1 MNSSSKVPPRFVP
14 TLTEVVQSE
23 AAAPEDVAD
32 SAQSAQPEQSQ
43 AAAQQVL
50 GPQTLGDSVVPLAR
64 PSFHTSWL
72 ADGLYGRGRPA
83 GIPHQLPPL
92 PESLPPQQSFA
103 QSMAAEVVEARAA
116 VQVEP
121 EPEPESATAEL
132 VEAFALA
139 DQAEQPSITDAGQ
152 AQDEELQPG
161 PEPFHEEEAA
171 EPLVQAQD
179 VVQAV
184 EPDPVIETAGLQQA
198 LDAHGAVVT
207 EEYLVH
213 RLMQRVDL
221 VLEHKLKEAIAQV
234 VEAQTRSMVLRL
246 REEVETVVRQS
257 VYEAVEAELALQARQ

>member
-14 TLTEVVQSE
+14 TLTEVVQPE
-23 AAAPEDVAD
+23 AAAPEDAAD
-32 SAQSAQPEQSQ
+32 SAQPAAPQQSQ
-43 AAAQQVL
+43 GAVHQVL
-50 GPQTLGDSVVPLAR
+50 GPRTLGGSVVPLAR

-103 QSMAAEVVEARAA
+103 QGMAEAVVEAISAG
-116 VQVEP
+116 QVET
-121 EPEPESATAEL
+121 ETELATAEL
-132 VEAFALA
+132 AEAFPLA
-139 DQAEQPSITDAGQ
+139 DPAEQPAVMDAGQ
-152 AQDEELQPG
+152 PQDEELQPG
-161 PEPFHEEEAA
+161 PEALDEEAA

-179 VVQAV
+179 LEQAV
-184 EPDPVIETAGLQQA
+184 EPAPVFGAAGLQQA
-198 LDAHGAVVT
+198 VDAHGAVVT

-221 VLEHKLKEAIAQV
+221 VLEQKLREAIAQV

-257 VYEAVEAELALQARQ
+257 VYEAVEAELAQQTRQ

>member
-14 TLTEVVQSE
+14 TLTEVVQPE
-23 AAAPEDVAD
+23 AAALEDTAD
-32 SAQSAQPEQSQ
+32 SAQSAPPEQSQ
-43 AAAQQVL
+43 GAAQQVL
-50 GPQTLGDSVVPLAR
+50 GSRTLGDSVVPLAR

-103 QSMAAEVVEARAA
+103 QSMAGEVVEAISAR
-116 VQVEP
+116 QVEP
-121 EPEPESATAEL
+121 ETELVTAEL
-132 VEAFALA
+132 VEACPLA
-139 DQAEQPSITDAGQ
+139 DQAEQPSVTDAGKP
-152 AQDEELQPG
+152 QDEELQPG
-161 PEPFHEEEAA
+161 SEALDEEAA

-179 VVQAV
+179 VEQAV
-184 EPDPVIETAGLQQA
+184 EPAPVFGAAGLQQA

-221 VLEHKLKEAIAQV
+221 VLEQKLKEAIAQV

-257 VYEAVEAELALQARQ
+257 VYEAVEAELAQQTRQ

>member
-23 AAAPEDVAD
+23 AAVPEDAAD
-32 SAQSAQPEQSQ
+32 NAQSAQLEQPQ
-43 AAAQQVL
+43 GAAQQVL
-50 GPQTLGDSVVPLAR
+50 GPRTLGDSVVPLVR

-103 QSMAAEVVEARAA
+103 QSMAAEA
-116 VQVEP
+116 VKAISAGQM
-121 EPEPESATAEL
+121 EPEPESATAEF
-132 VEAFALA
+132 VEVFPLA
-139 DQAEQPSITDAGQ
+139 DQAEQSAITDAGQ
-152 AQDEELQPG
+152 APDEVLQPG
-161 PEPFHEEEAA
+161 PESFHEEAA

-184 EPDPVIETAGLQQA
+184 EPEPVFEAVGLQQA

-257 VYEAVEAELALQARQ
+257 VYEAVEAELAQQTRQ

>member
-14 TLTEVVQSE
+14 TLTEVVQPE
-23 AAAPEDVAD
+23 AAAPEGIAD
-32 SAQSAQPEQSQ
+32 SAQPAAPESSQ
-43 AAAQQVL
+43 GAVQQVP
-50 GPQTLGDSVVPLAR
+50 GPRTLGDSVVALAR
-64 PSFHTSWL
+64 PSFHASWL

-103 QSMAAEVVEARAA
+103 QSMAEEVVEAISAGKAEPETELAAAEVVEAL
-116 VQVEP
+116 P
-121 EPEPESATAEL
+121 
-132 VEAFALA
+132 LA
-139 DQAEQPSITDAGQ
+139 DPAEQPAVTDAGQ
-152 AQDEELQPG
+152 PQDEELQPG
-161 PEPFHEEEAA
+161 SEALDEEAA
-171 EPLVQAQD
+171 EPLIQAQD
-179 VVQAV
+179 LEQAV
-184 EPDPVIETAGLQQA
+184 EPSPVFQAAGLQQA

-221 VLEHKLKEAIAQV
+221 VLEQKLREAIAQV

-257 VYEAVEAELALQARQ
+257 VYEAVEAELAQQTRQ

>member
-14 TLTEVVQSE
+14 TLTEVVQPE
-23 AAAPEDVAD
+23 AAAPEDAAD
-32 SAQSAQPEQSQ
+32 SAQPAAPEQSQ
-43 AAAQQVL
+43 GAVQQVL
-50 GPQTLGDSVVPLAR
+50 GPRTLGGSVVPLAR

-103 QSMAAEVVEARAA
+103 QGMAEEVVEAISALQA
-116 VQVEP
+116 EP
-121 EPEPESATAEL
+121 ETELATAEL
-132 VEAFALA
+132 AEAFPLA
-139 DQAEQPSITDAGQ
+139 DPAEQPAVMDAGQ
-152 AQDEELQPG
+152 PQDEELQPG
-161 PEPFHEEEAA
+161 SEALDEEAA

-179 VVQAV
+179 LEQAV
-184 EPDPVIETAGLQQA
+184 EPAPVFGAAGLQQA

-221 VLEHKLKEAIAQV
+221 VLEQKLREAIAQV

-257 VYEAVEAELALQARQ
+257 VYEAVEAELAQQTRQ

>member
-14 TLTEVVQSE
+14 TLTEVVQPE
-23 AAAPEDVAD
+23 AAAPEGAAD
-32 SAQSAQPEQSQ
+32 SAQPAAPEQSQ
-43 AAAQQVL
+43 EAVQQVP
-50 GPQTLGDSVVPLAR
+50 GPRTLGGSVVPLAR

-103 QSMAAEVVEARAA
+103 QSMAEEEVEAISA

-121 EPEPESATAEL
+121 ETDSVTAEP
-132 VEAFALA
+132 VEVFPLA
-139 DQAEQPSITDAGQ
+139 DPAEQPAATDAGQ
-152 AQDEELQPG
+152 PQDEELQPG
-161 PEPFHEEEAA
+161 SEALDEEAA
-171 EPLVQAQD
+171 EPLVQAQN
-179 VVQAV
+179 VEQTVQPA
-184 EPDPVIETAGLQQA
+184 PVFEAAGLQQA

-221 VLEHKLKEAIAQV
+221 VLEQKLREAIAQV

-257 VYEAVEAELALQARQ
+257 VYQAVEAELAQQTRQ

>member
-14 TLTEVVQSE
+14 TLTEVVQPE
-23 AAAPEDVAD
+23 AAALEDTAD
-32 SAQSAQPEQSQ
+32 SAQSASPEQSHG
-43 AAAQQVL
+43 AAQQVL
-50 GPQTLGDSVVPLAR
+50 GPRTLGDSVVPLAR

-103 QSMAAEVVEARAA
+103 QSMAG
-116 VQVEP
+116 QVEP
-121 EPEPESATAEL
+121 EIELVTAEL
-132 VEAFALA
+132 VEAFPLA
-139 DQAEQPSITDAGQ
+139 DQAEQPSVTDAGQ
-152 AQDEELQPG
+152 PQDEELQPG
-161 PEPFHEEEAA
+161 SEVLDEEAA
-171 EPLVQAQD
+171 EPLVQVQD
-179 VVQAV
+179 VEQAV
-184 EPDPVIETAGLQQA
+184 EPAPVFGAAGLQQA
-198 LDAHGAVVT
+198 LDEHGAVVA

-257 VYEAVEAELALQARQ
+257 VYEAVEAELAQQAQARQ

>member
-14 TLTEVVQSE
+14 TLTEVVQPE
-23 AAAPEDVAD
+23 AAALEDAAD
-32 SAQSAQPEQSQ
+32 SAQSASPEQSQ
-43 AAAQQVL
+43 GTVQQVL
-50 GPQTLGDSVVPLAR
+50 GPRTLGDSVVPLAR

-103 QSMAAEVVEARAA
+103 QSMAG
-116 VQVEP
+116 QVEP
-121 EPEPESATAEL
+121 ETELVTAEL
-132 VEAFALA
+132 VEAFPLA
-139 DQAEQPSITDAGQ
+139 DQVEQPSVTDAGQ
-152 AQDEELQPG
+152 PQDEELQPG
-161 PEPFHEEEAA
+161 SEALDEEAA

-179 VVQAV
+179 VEQAV
-184 EPDPVIETAGLQQA
+184 EPAPVFGAAGLQQA
-198 LDAHGAVVT
+198 LDEHGAVVA

-257 VYEAVEAELALQARQ
+257 VYEAVEAELAQQAQARQ

>member
-14 TLTEVVQSE
+14 TLTEVVQPE
-23 AAAPEDVAD
+23 AAAPEDTAD
-32 SAQSAQPEQSQ
+32 SAQSAPPEPSQ
-43 AAAQQVL
+43 GAAQQVL
-50 GPQTLGDSVVPLAR
+50 GPRMLGDSVVPLAR

-103 QSMAAEVVEARAA
+103 QSMAGEVVDATSAG
-116 VQVEP
+116 QVEP
-121 EPEPESATAEL
+121 ETELVATEL
-132 VEAFALA
+132 VEAFPLA
-139 DQAEQPSITDAGQ
+139 DQAEQPSVTDAGQ
-152 AQDEELQPG
+152 PQDEELHPG
-161 PEPFHEEEAA
+161 SEALDEEAA
-171 EPLVQAQD
+171 EPLAQSQD
-179 VVQAV
+179 VEQAAEPAPVV
-184 EPDPVIETAGLQQA
+184 EAAGLQQA
-198 LDAHGAVVT
+198 LDAHGAVVA

-221 VLEHKLKEAIAQV
+221 VLEQKLKEAIAQV

-257 VYEAVEAELALQARQ
+257 VYEAVEAELAQQAQAPQ

>member
-14 TLTEVVQSE
+14 TLTEVVQPE
-23 AAAPEDVAD
+23 AAALEDTAH
-32 SAQSAQPEQSQ
+32 SAQSASPEQSHG
-43 AAAQQVL
+43 AAQQVL
-50 GPQTLGDSVVPLAR
+50 GPRTLGDSVVPLAR

-103 QSMAAEVVEARAA
+103 QSMAG
-116 VQVEP
+116 QVEP
-121 EPEPESATAEL
+121 ETELVTAEL
-132 VEAFALA
+132 VEAFPLA
-139 DQAEQPSITDAGQ
+139 DQAEQPSVTDAGQ
-152 AQDEELQPG
+152 PQDEELQPRS
-161 PEPFHEEEAA
+161 EILDEEAA

-179 VVQAV
+179 VEQAV
-184 EPDPVIETAGLQQA
+184 EPAPVFGAAGLQQA
-198 LDAHGAVVT
+198 LVVT

-213 RLMQRVDL
+213 RLMQRVDF
-221 VLEHKLKEAIAQV
+221 VLEHKLKEAIAQI

-257 VYEAVEAELALQARQ
+257 VYEAVEAELAQQAQAPQ

>member
-14 TLTEVVQSE
+14 TLTEVVQPE
-23 AAAPEDVAD
+23 AAALEDTAD
-32 SAQSAQPEQSQ
+32 SAQSASPEQSHG
-43 AAAQQVL
+43 AAQQVL
-50 GPQTLGDSVVPLAR
+50 GPRTLGDSVVPLAR

-103 QSMAAEVVEARAA
+103 QSMAG
-116 VQVEP
+116 QVEP
-121 EPEPESATAEL
+121 ETELVTAEL
-132 VEAFALA
+132 VEAFPLA
-139 DQAEQPSITDAGQ
+139 DQAEQPSVPDAGQ
-152 AQDEELQPG
+152 PQDEELQPG
-161 PEPFHEEEAA
+161 PEVLDEEAA

-179 VVQAV
+179 VEQAV
-184 EPDPVIETAGLQQA
+184 EPAPVFGAVGLQQA
-198 LDAHGAVVT
+198 LDEHGVVVA

-213 RLMQRVDL
+213 RLMQRVDI

-257 VYEAVEAELALQARQ
+257 VYEAVEAELAQQAQARQ

>member
-14 TLTEVVQSE
+14 TLTEVVQPE
-23 AAAPEDVAD
+23 AAAPEDAAD
-32 SAQSAQPEQSQ
+32 SAQSAAPQQSQ
-43 AAAQQVL
+43 GTVQQVL
-50 GPQTLGDSVVPLAR
+50 GPRTLRGSVVPLAR

-103 QSMAAEVVEARAA
+103 QGMAEEVAEAISAG
-116 VQVEP
+116 QVET
-121 EPEPESATAEL
+121 ETELATAEL
-132 VEAFALA
+132 AEAFPLA
-139 DQAEQPSITDAGQ
+139 DPAEQPAVTDAGQ
-152 AQDEELQPG
+152 PQDEELQPG
-161 PEPFHEEEAA
+161 TEALDEEAA

-179 VVQAV
+179 LEQAV
-184 EPDPVIETAGLQQA
+184 EPAPVFEAAGLQQA

-221 VLEHKLKEAIAQV
+221 VLEQKLREAIAQV

-257 VYEAVEAELALQARQ
+257 VYEAVEAELAQQTRQ

>member
-14 TLTEVVQSE
+14 TLTEVVQPE
-23 AAAPEDVAD
+23 AAAPEDAAD
-32 SAQSAQPEQSQ
+32 SAQPAAPQQSQ
-43 AAAQQVL
+43 GAVQQVL
-50 GPQTLGDSVVPLAR
+50 GPRTLGGSVVPLAR

-103 QSMAAEVVEARAA
+103 QGMAEEVAEAISAG
-116 VQVEP
+116 QVEP
-121 EPEPESATAEL
+121 ETETELATAEL
-132 VEAFALA
+132 AEAFPLA
-139 DQAEQPSITDAGQ
+139 DPAEQSAVMDAGQ
-152 AQDEELQPG
+152 PQDEELQSG
-161 PEPFHEEEAA
+161 SEALDEEAA

-179 VVQAV
+179 LEQAV
-184 EPDPVIETAGLQQA
+184 EPAPVFEAAGLQQA

-221 VLEHKLKEAIAQV
+221 VLEQKLREAIAQV

-257 VYEAVEAELALQARQ
+257 VYEAVEAELAQQTRQ

>member
-14 TLTEVVQSE
+14 TLTEVVQPE
-23 AAAPEDVAD
+23 AAAPEDAAD
-32 SAQSAQPEQSQ
+32 SAQPAAPEQSQ
-43 AAAQQVL
+43 GAAQQVL
-50 GPQTLGDSVVPLAR
+50 GRQKLGDSVVPLAR

-103 QSMAAEVVEARAA
+103 QSMDAEALEA
-116 VQVEP
+116 VPTEQVAP
-121 EPEPESATAEL
+121 EPEPAVAEL
-132 VEAFALA
+132 AQALPLPGQVEQPAFMDA
-139 DQAEQPSITDAGQ
+139 DQPR
-152 AQDEELQPG
+152 DEEFQPG
-161 PEPFHEEEAA
+161 PEGSHEEAA
-171 EPLVQAQD
+171 EALIQAQD
-179 VVQAV
+179 VDSVL
-184 EPDPVIETAGLQQA
+184 EPAPAFGAAGLQQT

-221 VLEHKLKEAIAQV
+221 VLEQKLREAIAQV

-257 VYEAVEAELALQARQ
+257 VYEAVEAELAQQTRQ

>member
-14 TLTEVVQSE
+14 TLTEVVQPE
-23 AAAPEDVAD
+23 AAALEDTAD
-32 SAQSAQPEQSQ
+32 SAQSASPEQSHG
-43 AAAQQVL
+43 AAQQVL
-50 GPQTLGDSVVPLAR
+50 GPRTLGDSVVPLAR

-103 QSMAAEVVEARAA
+103 QSMAG
-116 VQVEP
+116 QVEP
-121 EPEPESATAEL
+121 ETELVTAEL
-132 VEAFALA
+132 VEAFPLA
-139 DQAEQPSITDAGQ
+139 DQAEQPSVTDAGQ
-152 AQDEELQPG
+152 PQDEELQPG
-161 PEPFHEEEAA
+161 PEILDEEAA

-179 VVQAV
+179 VEQAV
-184 EPDPVIETAGLQQA
+184 EPAPVFGAAGLQQA
-198 LDAHGAVVT
+198 LDEHGAVVA

-221 VLEHKLKEAIAQV
+221 VLEHKLKEAIAQI

-257 VYEAVEAELALQARQ
+257 VYEAVEAELAQQAQARQ

>member
-14 TLTEVVQSE
+14 TLTEVVQPE
-23 AAAPEDVAD
+23 AAALEDAAD
-32 SAQSAQPEQSQ
+32 SAQSASPEQSHG
-43 AAAQQVL
+43 AVQQVL
-50 GPQTLGDSVVPLAR
+50 GPRTLGDSVVPLAR

-103 QSMAAEVVEARAA
+103 QSMAG
-116 VQVEP
+116 QVEP
-121 EPEPESATAEL
+121 ETELVTAEL
-132 VEAFALA
+132 VEAFPLA
-139 DQAEQPSITDAGQ
+139 DQAEQPSVTDAGQ
-152 AQDEELQPG
+152 PQDEELQPG
-161 PEPFHEEEAA
+161 SEVLDEEAA

-179 VVQAV
+179 VGQAV
-184 EPDPVIETAGLQQA
+184 EPAPVFGAVGLQQA
-198 LDAHGAVVT
+198 LDEHGAVVA

-257 VYEAVEAELALQARQ
+257 VYEAVEAELAQQAQARQ

>member
-14 TLTEVVQSE
+14 TLTEVVQPE
-23 AAAPEDVAD
+23 AAALEDAAD
-32 SAQSAQPEQSQ
+32 SAQSASPEQSQ
-43 AAAQQVL
+43 GAAQQVL
-50 GPQTLGDSVVPLAR
+50 GPRTLGDSVVPLAR

-103 QSMAAEVVEARAA
+103 QSMAG
-116 VQVEP
+116 QVEP
-121 EPEPESATAEL
+121 ETELVTAEF
-132 VEAFALA
+132 VEAFPLA
-139 DQAEQPSITDAGQ
+139 DQAEQPSVTDAGQ
-152 AQDEELQPG
+152 PQDEELQPG
-161 PEPFHEEEAA
+161 PEVLDEEAA

-179 VVQAV
+179 VEQAV
-184 EPDPVIETAGLQQA
+184 EPAPVFGAAGLQQA
-198 LDAHGAVVT
+198 LDEHGAVVA

-257 VYEAVEAELALQARQ
+257 VYEAVEAELAQQAQARQ

>member
-14 TLTEVVQSE
+14 TLTEVVQPE
-23 AAAPEDVAD
+23 AAAPEDAAD
-32 SAQSAQPEQSQ
+32 SAQPAAPQQSQ
-43 AAAQQVL
+43 GAVQQVL
-50 GPQTLGDSVVPLAR
+50 GPRTLGGSVVPLAR

-103 QSMAAEVVEARAA
+103 QGMAEEVAEAISAG
-116 VQVEP
+116 QVET
-121 EPEPESATAEL
+121 ETELATAEL
-132 VEAFALA
+132 VEAFPLA
-139 DQAEQPSITDAGQ
+139 DPAEQPAVTDAGQ
-152 AQDEELQPG
+152 PQDEDLQPG
-161 PEPFHEEEAA
+161 TEALDEEAA

-179 VVQAV
+179 LEQAV
-184 EPDPVIETAGLQQA
+184 EPAPVFEAAGLQQA

-221 VLEHKLKEAIAQV
+221 VLEQKLRDAIAQV
-234 VEAQTRSMVLRL
+234 VETQTRSMVLRL

-257 VYEAVEAELALQARQ
+257 VYEAVEAELAQQTRQ

>member
-14 TLTEVVQSE
+14 TLTEVVQPE
-23 AAAPEDVAD
+23 AAALEDTAD
-32 SAQSAQPEQSQ
+32 SAQSASPEQSHG
-43 AAAQQVL
+43 AVQQVL
-50 GPQTLGDSVVPLAR
+50 GPRTLGDSVVPLAR

-103 QSMAAEVVEARAA
+103 QSMAG
-116 VQVEP
+116 QVEP
-121 EPEPESATAEL
+121 ETELVTAEL
-132 VEAFALA
+132 VEAFPLA
-139 DQAEQPSITDAGQ
+139 DQAEQPSVTDAGQ
-152 AQDEELQPG
+152 PQDEELQPG
-161 PEPFHEEEAA
+161 PEVLDEEAA

-179 VVQAV
+179 VEQAV
-184 EPDPVIETAGLQQA
+184 EPAPVFGAVGLQQA
-198 LDAHGAVVT
+198 LDEHGAVVA

-213 RLMQRVDL
+213 RLMQRVDI

-257 VYEAVEAELALQARQ
+257 VYEAVEAELAQQAQARQ

>member
-14 TLTEVVQSE
+14 TLTEVVQPE
-23 AAAPEDVAD
+23 AAALEDTAD
-32 SAQSAQPEQSQ
+32 SAQSASPEQSHG
-43 AAAQQVL
+43 AVQQVL
-50 GPQTLGDSVVPLAR
+50 GPRTLGDSVVPLAR

-103 QSMAAEVVEARAA
+103 QSMAG
-116 VQVEP
+116 QVEP
-121 EPEPESATAEL
+121 ETELVTAEL
-132 VEAFALA
+132 VEAFPLA
-139 DQAEQPSITDAGQ
+139 DQAEQPSVTDAGQ
-152 AQDEELQPG
+152 PQDEELQPG
-161 PEPFHEEEAA
+161 PEVLDEEAA

-179 VVQAV
+179 VEQAV
-184 EPDPVIETAGLQQA
+184 EPAPVFGAVGLQQA
-198 LDAHGAVVT
+198 LDEHGAVVA

-257 VYEAVEAELALQARQ
+257 VYEAVEAELAQQAQARQ

>member
-14 TLTEVVQSE
+14 TLTEVVQPE
-23 AAAPEDVAD
+23 AAAPEDAAD
-32 SAQSAQPEQSQ
+32 SAQPAAPQQSQ
-43 AAAQQVL
+43 GTVQQVL
-50 GPQTLGDSVVPLAR
+50 GPRTLGGSVVPLAR

-103 QSMAAEVVEARAA
+103 QGMAEEVVEAISAG
-116 VQVEP
+116 QVET
-121 EPEPESATAEL
+121 ETELATAEL
-132 VEAFALA
+132 VEAFPLA
-139 DQAEQPSITDAGQ
+139 DPAEQPALMDAGQ
-152 AQDEELQPG
+152 PQDEELQPG
-161 PEPFHEEEAA
+161 TEALDEEAA

-179 VVQAV
+179 LEQAV
-184 EPDPVIETAGLQQA
+184 EPAPVFEAAGLQQA

-221 VLEHKLKEAIAQV
+221 VLEQKLREAIAQV

-257 VYEAVEAELALQARQ
+257 VYEAVEAELAQQTRQ

>member
-23 AAAPEDVAD
+23 AAAPEDAAD

-103 QSMAAEVVEARAA
+103 QSMAAEVVEAIAA

-121 EPEPESATAEL
+121 EPGSATAEL

-161 PEPFHEEEAA
+161 PEPFHEEAA
-171 EPLVQAQD
+171 EPLVLAQD

-184 EPDPVIETAGLQQA
+184 EPDPVFEAAGLQQA

>member
-14 TLTEVVQSE
+14 TLTEVVQPE
-23 AAAPEDVAD
+23 AAALEDTAD
-32 SAQSAQPEQSQ
+32 SAQSASPEQSHG
-43 AAAQQVL
+43 AVQQVL
-50 GPQTLGDSVVPLAR
+50 GPRTLGDSVVPLAR

-103 QSMAAEVVEARAA
+103 QSMAG
-116 VQVEP
+116 QVEP
-121 EPEPESATAEL
+121 ETELVTAEL
-132 VEAFALA
+132 VEAFPLA
-139 DQAEQPSITDAGQ
+139 DQAEQPSVTDAGQ
-152 AQDEELQPG
+152 PQDEELQPR
-161 PEPFHEEEAA
+161 PEILDEEAA

-179 VVQAV
+179 VGQAV
-184 EPDPVIETAGLQQA
+184 EPAPVFGAAGLQQA
-198 LDAHGAVVT
+198 LDEHGAVVA

-257 VYEAVEAELALQARQ
+257 VYEAVEAELAQQAQARQ

>member
-14 TLTEVVQSE
+14 TLTEVVQPE
-23 AAAPEDVAD
+23 AAALEDAAD
-32 SAQSAQPEQSQ
+32 SAQSASPEQSHG
-43 AAAQQVL
+43 AVQQVL
-50 GPQTLGDSVVPLAR
+50 GPRTLGDSVVPLAR

-92 PESLPPQQSFA
+92 PESFPPQQSFA
-103 QSMAAEVVEARAA
+103 QSMAG
-116 VQVEP
+116 QVEP
-121 EPEPESATAEL
+121 ETELVTAEL
-132 VEAFALA
+132 VEAFPLA
-139 DQAEQPSITDAGQ
+139 DQAEQPSVTDAGQ
-152 AQDEELQPG
+152 PQDEELQPG
-161 PEPFHEEEAA
+161 SEVLDEEAA

-179 VVQAV
+179 VGQAV
-184 EPDPVIETAGLQQA
+184 EPAPVFGAVGLQQA
-198 LDAHGAVVT
+198 LDEHGAVVA

-257 VYEAVEAELALQARQ
+257 VYEAVEAELAQQAQARQ